1 MLISIFQR
9 KAYHKILLLFR
20 NNLFNPFH
28 ATDQRNQWHGLRIIT
43 YVLIL
48 VRYASTTHIHC
59 TKKWSFPLR
68 ISSVN
73 VTKSAVS
80 YGFGHIY
87 WRNPYWKTP
96 FFVQWQILKIVI
108 LKVLE
113 IVVVTWILSSF
124 SDVTM
129 ANTKN
134 FQTPIFGNPLR
145 CICIFLIV
153 DFKSFVRLAL
163 VEMLFIVS
171 RAHWK

>member
-28 ATDQRNQWHGLRIIT
+28 ATGQRNQWHGLRIISG
-43 YVLIL
+43 VLIL
-48 VRYASTTHIHC
+48 VCYASATHIHC

-80 YGFGHIY
+80 CGFGHIY
-87 WRNPYWKTP
+87 WRNPYWKTS

-134 FQTPIFGNPLR
+134 FQTPIFGNPLH

-153 DFKSFVRLAL
+153 DFKAFVRPPL
-163 VEMLFIVS
+163 VEMLFIVI